1 MLGNP
6 GEGRGEGGERSPSH
20 MRSPNRT
27 KTGKNKAKPGLT
39 AETLKLE
46 GGWKANIRKSMQ
58 APKAKG

>member
-1 MLGNP
+1 
-6 GEGRGEGGERSPSH
+6 

-58 APKAKG
+58 AAKAKG